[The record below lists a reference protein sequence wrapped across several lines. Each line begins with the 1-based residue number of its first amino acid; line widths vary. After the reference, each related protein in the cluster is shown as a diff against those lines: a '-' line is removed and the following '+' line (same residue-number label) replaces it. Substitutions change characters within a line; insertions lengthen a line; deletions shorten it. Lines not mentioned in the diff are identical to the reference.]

1 MKNLPLNVSTSCTLN
16 ISFVSLFHESR
27 MCFKPFAITCVCHRY
42 KCQTFRNFF
51 RFELVSGEYFYTFN
65 QKKTKLKTLE
75 RVTSMWFLGK
85 IFYIEDFL
93 FLLRSWN
100 WKFFS
105 LKLKK
110 WECYLWEFLKIF
122 YITVWK
128 VFFDTLR
135 KTLWKFLIL

>member
-85 IFYIEDFL
+85 IFYIEDL
-93 FLLRSWN
+93 S
-100 WKFFS
+100 FFIEK
-105 LKLKK
+105 LKL
-110 WECYLWEFLKIF
+110 EIF
-122 YITVWK
+122 FFEIEK
-128 VFFDTLR
+128 VRMLFMRIFEN
-135 KTLWKFLIL
+135 ILHYSLESIFRYSS

>member
-51 RFELVSGEYFYTFN
+51 CFELVSGEYFYTFN

-85 IFYIEDFL
+85 IFYIEDL
-93 FLLRSWN
+93 S
-100 WKFFS
+100 FFIEK
-105 LKLKK
+105 LKL
-110 WECYLWEFLKIF
+110 EIF
-122 YITVWK
+122 FFEIEK
-128 VFFDTLR
+128 VRMLFMRIFEN
-135 KTLWKFLIL
+135 ILHYSLESIFRYSS

>member
-51 RFELVSGEYFYTFN
+51 RFELESGEYFYTFN

-85 IFYIEDFL
+85 IFYIEDL
-93 FLLRSWN
+93 S
-100 WKFFS
+100 FFIEK
-105 LKLKK
+105 LKL
-110 WECYLWEFLKIF
+110 EIF
-122 YITVWK
+122 FFEIEK
-128 VFFDTLR
+128 VRMLFMRIFEN
-135 KTLWKFLIL
+135 ILHYSLESIFRYSS